1 MDFIKLSSSDIRA
14 MDAAKLQDNTRS
26 LRKEL
31 VTMRMD
37 VYNAGPKVNAKARNM
52 RKTLAR
58 LLTVANEKS
67 GAAKPAT
74 AKTNLKTAKKK

>member
-1 MDFIKLSSSDIRA
+1 MDFNKLSSKDIRSLDKQKVA
-14 MDAAKLQDNTRS
+14 DAATA

-37 VYNAGPKVNAKARNM
+37 VYNAGPQAKSKARNM

-58 LLTVANEKS
+58 LLTVSTEKKMPA
-67 GAAKPAT
+67 AAKPAV
-74 AKTNLKTAKKK
+74 KTETKKTKK